1 MSRDL
6 GALARQVAGWARPG
20 EQVEAYVAHAR
31 DADVEVYQGE
41 VESLSTADTEGCGV
55 RVVVDHKQGFAYAGA
70 LDVETLAATLDEA
83 RDNASF
89 ATPDEFVGLP
99 EPDGVAPAALDLY
112 RPELADFPTDAKVA
126 LALELERAT
135 KAADRRIRALRSARY
150 GDAAFEAAVASSTGV
165 AAAWRRTSC
174 SVVAYAI
181 AGDED
186 DTKTGFGYSVG
197 RAPTDLDVAEAAA
210 MAAER
215 ATRLLGARQPAS
227 RALTV
232 VLDPYVTSSLLGI
245 LGGTL
250 NGESVLKGR
259 SLFAGRLG
267 EEVAVPAL
275 SLVDD
280 PVDPA
285 AYGATTFDAEGL
297 ATRRNALIE
306 DGVLRGFVQN
316 TYTGRRSG
324 TASTGSAVRA
334 GFKSTPGVGCRALTV
349 APGALGPEE
358 VLAQVGDGLL
368 VQSVTGLHSGVNAI
382 SGDFSVGAEGLV
394 VRDGALAEPV
404 REVTIASTLQRML
417 RDVVAV
423 GSDLRW
429 LPGGAA
435 GVTLAVANVSMSGA

>member
-6 GALARQVAGWARPG
+6 AALAQRVAGWARPG

-55 RVVVDHKQGFAYAGA
+55 RVVAGSRQGFAYAGA
-70 LDVETLAATLDEA
+70 LDLDALAATLDEA

-112 RPELADFPTDAKVA
+112 RPELAEFPTDAKVA

-135 KAADRRIRALRSARY
+135 RAADSRIRALRSARY

-165 AAAWRRTSC
+165 SAAWRRTSA
-174 SVVAYAI
+174 SVVSYAI
-181 AGDED
+181 AGDEA

-197 RAPTDLDVAEAAA
+197 RSPADLDVGEAAA

-215 ATRLLGARQPAS
+215 ATRLLGATQPAS
-227 RALTV
+227 RPLTV
-232 VLDPYVTSSLLGI
+232 VLDPYVTASLLGI

-285 AYGATTFDAEGL
+285 AYGATTYDAEGL

-306 DGVLRGFVQN
+306 NGVLRGFVQN

-334 GFKSTPGVGCRALTV
+334 GFKSTPGVGCRALTLS
-349 APGALGPEE
+349 PGTLDPEA

-368 VQSVTGLHSGVNAI
+368 VQSVSGIHSGVNPI
-382 SGDFSVGAEGLV
+382 SGDFSVGAEGLL

-417 RDVVAV
+417 LDVVAV
-423 GSDLRW
+423 GADLSW
-429 LPGGAA
+429 LPGGSA
-435 GVTLAVANVSMSGA
+435 GVTLAIANVSMSGA